1 MTKTIITKILQ
12 RNVFKNPHKKLHLVI
27 KSKTFNECIGLFQA
41 LQQNTWGKMYIE
53 SVAPKKKKQQQKIK
67 KQTGWSKSNTQSG
80 KWLNWV
86 MQ

>member
-41 LQQNTWGKMYIE
+41 LQQST
-53 SVAPKKKKQQQKIK
+53 
-67 KQTGWSKSNTQSG
+67 
-80 KWLNWV
+80 
-86 MQ
+86 